1 MMRVAY
7 VCADPGI
14 PVFGTK
20 GASVHVQEVLRVLLS
35 HGASVDLF
43 CRRTGG
49 VPQGILANAD
59 VHMLPMPR
67 HREPAVRETEC
78 IRADGWTAEA
88 LRAAGAYDLVYERYS
103 LWSSAG
109 MAYARHAG
117 VPAVLEVN
125 APLIDEQARHRALV
139 HRAEAEAVFESAV
152 RDATVAVC
160 VSDAVAAWART
171 FAGDTTPV
179 VVQPNGV
186 DVDRFAPVTRR
197 GGPTPFTV
205 GFVGSLR
212 PWHGIDVLVDAFARL
227 HRSHPDT
234 RLLVVGDGP
243 LRESLAELVGS
254 RGLGSA
260 VELTGAVPPTEIPR
274 LLDRMDVAVAPYP
287 ESAGHYFSPLKVYE
301 YLAAGLPVVASD
313 IGQVGTTLTQ
323 GVDGVLVPPGDAAA
337 LATQL
342 ASLRADGERRE
353 RLGRAARVT
362 AETRHTWTRGVANT
376 LDAAGFRLPTTGQ
389 EAA

>member
-1 MMRVAY
+1 MRVAY

-35 HGASVDLF
+35 QGATVDLF

-49 VPQGILANAD
+49 VPHGILADAE

-67 HREPAVRETEC
+67 HREPAVREAESM
-78 IRADGWTAEA
+78 RADAWTAEA

-125 APLIDEQARHRALV
+125 APLIDEQARHRGLV
-139 HRAEAEAVFESAV
+139 HRAEAEAVFAGAV

-171 FAGDTTPV
+171 FAGGTTPV

-186 DVDRFAPVTRR
+186 DVDRIEPAPRR
-197 GGPTPFTV
+197 KRSTPFTV

-227 HRSHPDT
+227 HRTHPDT

-243 LRESLAELVGS
+243 LRTSLTEHVAA
-254 RGLGSA
+254 LGIESA
-260 VELTGAVPPTEIPR
+260 VELTGAVPSADVPR
-274 LLDRMDVAVAPYP
+274 LLHRMDVAVAPYP

-301 YLAAGLPVVASD
+301 YLAAGLPVVASR
-313 IGQVGTTLTQ
+313 IGQIDTTLTH
-323 GVDGVLVPPGDAAA
+323 GVDGVLVPPGDVAA
-337 LATQL
+337 LTAQL
-342 ASLRADGERRE
+342 AALRADSGRRA

-362 AETRHTWTRGVANT
+362 AETRHTWTRVVENT
-376 LDAAGFRLPTTGQ
+376 LEAAGLRLTTTGQ